1 MELKILLLFA
11 TSRTRFLFNG
21 KFYNQTDGVAMGSF
35 LAPALANIFIDFYE
49 SKWLNEYNLK
59 NLLKVKSE
67 SDLVISL

>member
-1 MELKILLLFA
+1 MELKILSLFA
-11 TSRTRFLFNG
+11 TSRTRFLFNR
-21 KFYNQTDGVAMGSF
+21 KFYNQIDGVAMGSF